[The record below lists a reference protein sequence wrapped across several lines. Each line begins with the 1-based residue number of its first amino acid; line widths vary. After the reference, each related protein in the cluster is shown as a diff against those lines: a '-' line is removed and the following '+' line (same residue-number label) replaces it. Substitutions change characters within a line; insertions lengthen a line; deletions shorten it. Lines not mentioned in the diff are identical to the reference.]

1 MRMFTWIVCLTSMA
15 ALGSQGI
22 GAQPP
27 PPPAPQ
33 VTVTA
38 TTNSSVNP
46 PTTTLTVTVSN
57 LPEGTLFKDLHVLP
71 ASKRVFPKLGGTTGS
86 NVPVTPLDDT
96 VPQQTWRRER
106 SQNGRQ
112 LDLYANNAAGFGNG
126 TYTIPLVWSPDE
138 FDRTKQLPITW
149 EATKD
154 GNKEDNPN
162 DGIDDGAGDAAPN
175 LPQFLVTAN
184 GDEDLACALGSDQE
198 LPVQTAA
205 GFQGM
210 TYRIYTSTKLVPNY
224 DDALGI
230 GIAST
235 THPVPT
241 SWNLDF
247 LHFSGAVQLDGGAA
261 PAPRILV
268 PESTPGSG
276 QVFYLVYAVE
286 REGSIFI
293 ASQPI
298 TVKVG

>member
-1 MRMFTWIVCLTSMA
+1 MTNQTMIVCLMVA
-15 ALGSQGI
+15 IALGCQEVA
-22 GAQPP
+22 AQPP

-57 LPEGTLFKDLHVLP
+57 LPEGTKFKDLHVVPLH
-71 ASKRVFPKLGGTTGS
+71 KRVFPKFGGSTGS
-86 NVPVTPLDDT
+86 TVPVTPLDDT
-96 VPQQTWRRER
+96 VPQQNWRRDR

-112 LDLYANNAAGFGNG
+112 IDLYSNNATGFGNG

-138 FDRTKQLPITW
+138 FGKSKELAVGW

-154 GNKEDNPN
+154 GDKEN
-162 DGIDDGAGDAAPN
+162 GTTDDLDDSSGEPAPN

-286 REGSIFI
+286 RDGVIFI